1 METFILLRKI
11 WILKLDD
18 VKTYELSELDINK
31 IYFTPIITF
40 VLYLLQKIRY
50 ELNSIVLIEFETGLR
65 TRDNPIVLHIR
76 YFF

>member
-1 METFILLRKI
+1 MS
-11 WILKLDD
+11 
-18 VKTYELSELDINK
+18 YHINV

-65 TRDNPIVLHIR
+65 TRDNPIVLYIR